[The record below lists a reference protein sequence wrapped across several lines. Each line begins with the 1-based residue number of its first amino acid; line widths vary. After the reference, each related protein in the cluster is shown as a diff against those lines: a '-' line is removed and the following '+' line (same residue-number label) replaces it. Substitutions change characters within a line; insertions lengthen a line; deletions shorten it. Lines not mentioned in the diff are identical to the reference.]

1 MFRAFFYSESRPTI
15 IVASLEL
22 ELLPSPS
29 QCMLP
34 DHRLRPADPLERID
48 CD

>member
-1 MFRAFFYSESRPTI
+1 MLRAFSIP
-15 IVASLEL
+15 LEL

-34 DHRLRPADPLERID
+34 DHSVGPADLFERID

>member
-1 MFRAFFYSESRPTI
+1 MLRAFSIP
-15 IVASLEL
+15 LEL

-29 QCMLP
+29 YYQCMLP
-34 DHRLRPADPLERID
+34 DHSVGPADPFERID